1 MLTTHWL
8 VDQKIFY
15 SHDKHFPFRLWSICT
30 MYKSSG
36 RKVNESF
43 KWHSN
48 KSFILIGKTVWWH
61 STFIS
66 VFINSVQYE
75 NVTHGTFLVSWG
87 ITCNYK
93 FLWWNVLVYI
103 NEHHWCVHGSELRM
117 ILYGPPFFIS
127 THSYSDSV
135 IALVAYYHKTVR
147 SIVAKTNCKYL
158 VWYLQHLKVCIVRKH
173 QLHVVFVHCISHNS
187 GWKYIVFV
195 SVFLCNFQPRKI
207 NLAYRMEFQ
216 LKYQRFSYI

>member
-8 VDQKIFY
+8 VDQTIFY

-75 NVTHGTFLVSWG
+75 NVTHGTTFLVSWG

-103 NEHHWCVHGSELRM
+103 NEHHWCVHVS
-117 ILYGPPFFIS
+117 
-127 THSYSDSV
+127 
-135 IALVAYYHKTVR
+135 
-147 SIVAKTNCKYL
+147 C
-158 VWYLQHLKVCIVRKH
+158 VWYCMGHHFLFQHILIVI
-173 QLHVVFVHCISHNS
+173 QS
-187 GWKYIVFV
+187 
-195 SVFLCNFQPRKI
+195 
-207 NLAYRMEFQ
+207 
-216 LKYQRFSYI
+216 